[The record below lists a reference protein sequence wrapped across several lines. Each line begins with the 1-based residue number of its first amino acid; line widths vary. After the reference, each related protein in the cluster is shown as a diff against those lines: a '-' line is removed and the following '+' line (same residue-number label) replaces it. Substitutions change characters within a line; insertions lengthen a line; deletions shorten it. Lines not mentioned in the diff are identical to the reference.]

1 MSLGMNAS
9 ASEFWPS
16 LAQDN
21 LNHMVQQMSLQG
33 WCTIEENVSQEDL
46 SELEAV
52 DAWIA
57 DMVEL
62 DLLEQAQEVA
72 MSKEEQ

>member
-1 MSLGMNAS
+1 MNAS
-9 ASEFWPS
+9 AGEFKPS
-16 LAQDN
+16 TPHDN
-21 LNHMVQQMSLQG
+21 LSQMVQQLNLQG
-33 WCTIEENVSQEDL
+33 WPNIEENVSQEDL

-72 MSKEEQ
+72 MLSGEQ